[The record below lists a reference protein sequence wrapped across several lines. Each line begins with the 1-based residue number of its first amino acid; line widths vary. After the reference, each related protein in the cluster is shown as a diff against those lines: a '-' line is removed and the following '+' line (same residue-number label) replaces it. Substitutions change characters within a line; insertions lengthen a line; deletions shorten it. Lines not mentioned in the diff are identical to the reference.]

1 MFGIIKTIFFIIKFT
16 LLCIIV
22 TCMELYV
29 NIPDVSKLIFGLLIA
44 SILINKQINW
54 IAKFQID
61 RIKSVI

>member
-22 TCMELYV
+22 ACMELYV